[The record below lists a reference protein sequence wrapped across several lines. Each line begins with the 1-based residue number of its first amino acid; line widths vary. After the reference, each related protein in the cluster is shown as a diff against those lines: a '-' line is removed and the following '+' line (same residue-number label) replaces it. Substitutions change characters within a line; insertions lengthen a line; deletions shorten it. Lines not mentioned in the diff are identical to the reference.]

1 MAGPVHQQHAAS
13 ISMSIDSFEP
23 TFGILVYIAAVY
35 VATGV
40 VKGVLGIGLPLISI
54 PLLAS
59 TVGPI
64 TAMALLA
71 VPTIVINLWQTVQSG
86 YMIGAL
92 KRFRVAYPLSIAGVL
107 VGVSF
112 LTRLDGRALFV
123 LVGVVVILIAVMQLL
138 PFNLTIPQRWER
150 WATPLVGAAS
160 GLIGG
165 VSNFLGP
172 FMAMYLV
179 GLRVTSDQFVGA
191 IALFYLIAAIPFY
204 GGLAATG
211 HFGWAELAGST
222 VAAVLIW
229 LGVLV
234 GQQLRAR
241 ASAELFRR
249 LVLVVLIVIGV
260 NMIRKGLM

>member
-1 MAGPVHQQHAAS
+1 
-13 ISMSIDSFEP
+13 MSFENFEP
-23 TFGILVYIAAVY
+23 TAGILIYIAAVY
-35 VATGV
+35 LATGV
-40 VKGVLGIGLPLISI
+40 VKGVLGIDLPLISI
-54 PLLAS
+54 PLLAGV
-59 TVGPI
+59 VGPI

-71 VPTIVINLWQTVQSG
+71 VPTFVINIWQTAQSG
-86 YMIGAL
+86 YMMGAL
-92 KRFRVAYPLSIAGVL
+92 RRFRVAYPLAIAGVL
-107 VGVSF
+107 VGVGF
-112 LTRLDGRALFV
+112 LTQLDGRALFV
-123 LVGVVVILIAVMQLL
+123 LVGVIVILIAVMQLL

-150 WATPLVGAAS
+150 WCTPLVGISS

-179 GLRVTSDQFVGA
+179 ALRVTSDQFVGA

-204 GGLAATG
+204 GGLAVTG

-222 VAAVLIW
+222 VAAFLIW

-234 GQQLRAR
+234 GQRLRAR
-241 ASAELFRR
+241 TPGDVFRK
-249 LVLVVLIVIGV
+249 LVLVMLIVIGA